1 MDETQIDEHVRK
13 NNKKKLLIQ
22 NKKLYNDLKKL
33 QTDINALEADDE
45 EKHKV

>member
-1 MDETQIDEHVRK
+1 MDETQIDEQVRN

-33 QTDINALEADDE
+33 QTDINTLEADN
-45 EKHKV
+45 